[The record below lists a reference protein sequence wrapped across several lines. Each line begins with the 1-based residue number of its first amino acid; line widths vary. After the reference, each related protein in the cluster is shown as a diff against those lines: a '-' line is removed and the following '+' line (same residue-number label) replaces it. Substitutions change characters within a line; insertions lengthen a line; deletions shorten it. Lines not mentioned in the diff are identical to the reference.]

1 MSIVPDST
9 LSTMTVRE
17 LVAVSGLG
25 LRVLAGAD
33 ALAREI
39 AWAHASEMA
48 DPTEF
53 LRGGELLLLTGLN
66 LPAGPEAQREYLRR
80 LAGAGVAAVAFGVR
94 MVWPEVPPAMV
105 VAAEELG
112 LPLLEVPRPT
122 PFLAITRAVAQAI
135 HGRELAAKDALVAA
149 QRALTS
155 AAVGPG
161 APPVVLAGLLTEL
174 VKLAGGTAVLLD
186 GSGAV
191 LAAAPVPPDGSG
203 VDVSVP
209 PDGSG
214 VDVSGPADGSGVDVP
229 VSAADL
235 DRLREAPGPA
245 SLVARYGAAEVW
257 AQSLVGGAGGRRG
270 SGGGEPLGFLVV
282 THERAPGH
290 SARQVV
296 NAAVPLCTL
305 LLDRSRTVG
314 RAGWR
319 LRAGMLRLLLAGA
332 PDALGLVA
340 EAAGELWHGMPAEPL
355 NVLVGRGG
363 RLAMAAVRDRLTA
376 DRRVASAR
384 VLFAELDG
392 ILVVIASEGP
402 PTDSLLRV
410 LAQVDGLRLGVSSP
424 AGYPELGRARDE
436 ARRAAEYRGGTVVSR
451 FAELPRDLLDL
462 LPARP
467 AAEFS
472 AAVLRPLLDEPGDLT
487 RSLRAWLAHHGQ
499 WDPAAAELGV
509 HRHTLRNRIRKVERL
524 LGREL
529 DSADLRA
536 ELWLALRL
544 SERRTEGVAG
554 SRGTAP
560 RR

>member
-1 MSIVPDST
+1 MSVVSDST

-17 LVAVSGLG
+17 LVAVPGLG

-80 LAGAGVAAVAFGVR
+80 LADAGVAAVAFGVR

-105 VAAEELG
+105 EAAEELR

-161 APPVVLAGLLTEL
+161 ALPVVLSGLLTEL
-174 VKLAGGTAVLLD
+174 VKLSGGAAVLLD
-186 GSGAV
+186 GAGAV
-191 LAAAPVPPDGSG
+191 LAAAPRSGPSGRADLRGAPDTFDAAEANGPVP
-203 VDVSVP
+203 VDVL
-209 PDGSG
+209 G
-214 VDVSGPADGSGVDVP
+214 
-229 VSAADL
+229 ADL
-235 DRLREAPGPA
+235 EKLRQAPGPA
-245 SLVARYGAAEVW
+245 SLVARRGEAEMWV
-257 AQSLVGGAGGRRG
+257 QSLVGGAGDRRG
-270 SGGGEPLGFLVV
+270 HGESVPLGFLVV

-319 LRAGMLRLLLAGA
+319 LRAGMLRLLLADA
-332 PDALGLVA
+332 ADALGLVA

-363 RLAMAAVRDRLTA
+363 RLAMAAARDRLTA

-384 VLFAELDG
+384 ALFAELDG
-392 ILVVIASEGP
+392 ILVVIAPDGP

-462 LPARP
+462 LPARS

-472 AAVLRPLLDEPGDLT
+472 AAVLRPLLDEPGDLA

-554 SRGTAP
+554 SRGTDS